1 MQSLEKPDRKKLLYA
16 AISLVVV
23 IAIVLYLTGLFGVR
37 PRQMSAKKLRCV
49 VGQRVTP
56 FGDRVLYYD
65 GETLF
70 CLSSQGAE
78 LWKYTLGAGA
88 GFHASANHVAAWVGA
103 NLHILD
109 KSGRATYN
117 DRLSEDIQFARAGEK
132 YVAAVIGPNI
142 GPTLIVKDF
151 AGLGVDTETVAYQG
165 RIILDLN
172 FFDSGEFLWV
182 TSLDVFGVVAST
194 VMNIYQVGAM
204 NTGTVELGEDITY
217 KVLFSDG
224 LLNVVNTKEVTLF
237 DYRGTPVKT
246 QVRRLVYGWQL
257 IDYVLGEGDAR
268 MLFAPVFQIADSGQ
282 ITELRILQGDV
293 NKRYTLPDGC
303 VGACLIGRTLFAFSG
318 DSLYRADINA
328 QRFTALKLPQQI
340 ESTVTGYI
348 GRLTNGVALV
358 TSGQDVYALVLP

>member
-1 MQSLEKPDRKKLLYA
+1 MQSLEKPDRKKLIIIAVVGVILL
-16 AISLVVV
+16 AI
-23 IAIVLYLTGLFGVR
+23 ILYLTGLFGVR

-49 VGQRVTP
+49 ASQRVTP

-78 LWKYTLGAGA
+78 LWNYTLGSGA
-88 GFHASANHVAAWVGA
+88 GFHASKDHVAAWVGA

-109 KSGRATYN
+109 KSGRSTYN
-117 DRLSEDIQFARAGEK
+117 DRLSEDIQFARAGDK
-132 YVAAVIGPNI
+132 YVAAVTGPNVS
-142 GPTLIVKDF
+142 PTLIVKDF

-165 RIILDLN
+165 RIILDLD

-182 TSLDVFGVVAST
+182 TSLDVFGVVSST

-204 NTGTVELGEDITY
+204 NTGSVELGDGITY
-217 KVLFSDG
+217 EVLFSGG
-224 LLNVVNTKEVTLF
+224 LLNVVDTKEAKLY

-246 QVRRLVYGWQL
+246 QMRRLVYGWQL
-257 IDYVLGEGDAR
+257 IDYVLNDGDAR
-268 MLFAPVFQIADSGQ
+268 MLYAPVFQISDSGQ
-282 ITELRILQGDV
+282 VTELRMLQGDV
-293 NKRYTLPDGC
+293 NKRYTLPDDC
-303 VGACLIGRTLFAFSG
+303 VGACLIGRTIFAFSG

-340 ESTVTGYI
+340 ETLVTGYI